1 MFKKIKSKIVI
12 MSSLLMLFTPAL
24 ASAGIAAAGPPAACT
39 GTANSI
45 ATGASAAA
53 NTNGTG
59 SEGAGSNAVACGA
72 PDASTTGIQHLA
84 GNIVN
89 IFSIIVGIVSVI
101 MIIYGGFRYIT
112 SGGDSNAV
120 GGAKNTLIYAI
131 VGLIIV
137 ALAQV
142 LVHFVL
148 SSTSTVSGAS

>member
-1 MFKKIKSKIVI
+1 MFKKIKSNILLL
-12 MSSLLMLFTPAL
+12 SSLLTLLVPTLAPVAI
-24 ASAGIAAAGPPAACT
+24 ASADSSPCT

-53 NTNGTG
+53 NTGGTG
-59 SEGAGSNAVACGA
+59 ANSNANPVTCGT
-72 PDASTTGIQHLA
+72 PDTSTTGIQSLA
-84 GNIVN
+84 GHIVN
-89 IFSIIVGIVSVI
+89 IFSIIVGIVSII

-148 SSTSTVSGAS
+148 STTSTVTG

>member
-1 MFKKIKSKIVI
+1 MLKKIKSNILLL
-12 MSSLLMLFTPAL
+12 SSLLTLLVPTLAPVAI
-24 ASAGIAAAGPPAACT
+24 ASADCT

-45 ATGASAAA
+45 ATGASAAT

-59 SEGAGSNAVACGA
+59 ASNNANPVTCGTTG
-72 PDASTTGIQHLA
+72 DSTTGIQKLA

-101 MIIYGGFRYIT
+101 MIIYGGFRYVT

-148 SSTSTVSGAS
+148 STTSTVTT